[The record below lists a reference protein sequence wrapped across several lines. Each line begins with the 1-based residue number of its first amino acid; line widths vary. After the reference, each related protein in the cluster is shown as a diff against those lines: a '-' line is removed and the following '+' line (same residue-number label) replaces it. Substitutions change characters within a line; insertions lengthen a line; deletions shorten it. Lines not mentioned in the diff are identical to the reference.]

1 MANVLARV
9 QEAIDLFNRAKE
21 AMTSVTATI
30 KDGREA
36 INETRLDRLQEQLKR
51 EEMETKEARD
61 DLASAIAEYRKNRA
75 G

>member
-9 QEAIDLFNRAKE
+9 EEAMDLFRRAKE

-30 KDGREA
+30 SDGREA

-51 EEMETKEARD
+51 EEMETKAARD
-61 DLASAIAEYRKNRA
+61 DLAAAIADYRKRRA

>member
-9 QEAIDLFNRAKE
+9 QEAIDLFNRART
-21 AMTSVTATI
+21 AMVDVTATI
-30 KDGREA
+30 TDGREA

-51 EEMETKEARD
+51 EEMETKAARD
-61 DLASAIAEYRKNRA
+61 DLASAIAEYRKRRN